1 MSEDA
6 FLTALQTNF
15 TIEKQDGEALNELR
29 TIHESN
35 ILQLMTLNKE
45 RQIEELEYEKIN
57 LNDPDMKL
65 SANSVER
72 FETNFQI
79 YREAA
84 SGANGGKTGGGC
96 GCN

>member
-1 MSEDA
+1 MNYKKILLISFCIA
-6 FLTALQTNF
+6 SLTSCVAV
-15 TIEKQDGEALNELR
+15 K
-29 TIHESN
+29 
-35 ILQLMTLNKE
+35 
-45 RQIEELEYEKIN
+45 EYEKVN

-65 SANSVER
+65 SANSIER

>member
-1 MSEDA
+1 MKRNLKLLITTVFGIIVFSSCTV
-6 FLTALQTNF
+6 L
-15 TIEKQDGEALNELR
+15 K
-29 TIHESN
+29 
-35 ILQLMTLNKE
+35 
-45 RQIEELEYEKIN
+45 EYEKVY

-65 SANSVER
+65 SARKIDKFHFS
-72 FETNFQI
+72 FQS